1 MGSEKLWDYMQK
13 HMEWGDLKHA
23 RDACLDVMKE
33 CHVCQACQRP
43 LRLRSTMDFSPVP
56 PVPMSSV
63 AIDLFRLPL
72 VVHEGK
78 NFDTMAVCV
87 CRHSGWLIAV
97 PCLDKG
103 LTGAKVAQ
111 MMLDH
116 WRPFG
121 LPSFITS
128 DRGAHFVGA
137 WWKTM
142 CSRLGIFHNY
152 TPPTTTMP
160 MVGRKWLDSKLWKF
174 CVESTRKSQFLGWLP
189 CPGCWIEYMT

>member
-1 MGSEKLWDYMQK
+1 MRNEKLFHHFKRCVPTALQNGWVREYHSRVGHMGSEKLWVYVQK
-13 HMEWGDLKHA
+13 HMEWGDLNHA

-43 LRLRSTMDFSPVP
+43 LRLRSTMDFSPIP

-78 NFDTMAVCV
+78 NFDTMAVCF

-103 LTGAKVAQ
+103 LTGAKWV
-111 MMLDH
+111 
-116 WRPFG
+116 
-121 LPSFITS
+121 
-128 DRGAHFVGA
+128 
-137 WWKTM
+137 K
-142 CSRLGIFHNY
+142 
-152 TPPTTTMP
+152 
-160 MVGRKWLDSKLWKF
+160 
-174 CVESTRKSQFLGWLP
+174 
-189 CPGCWIEYMT
+189 